1 MNLYRT
7 SLGVLLCCLSVST
20 SIKAETNLPI
30 ADIHMHAYQKTATEA
45 EWFGSRFEM
54 NGVKW
59 AGGVGNYSEQMA
71 KELGQ
76 RYIGAFGQ
84 DYLWVHLKSMGLKG

>member
-71 KELGQ
+71 KKLGQ

-84 DYLWVHLKSMGLKG
+84 DYFMGTFKKYGPEG